1 MNDPLLAGVSFVV
14 LLLVAAAFV
23 AFNNLV
29 ASRTLVRES
38 WADVDAELRRRHEL
52 VPNLVANVRGY
63 AGHERDTLE
72 RVTRLRTEATGAGEI
87 TPARA
92 ATEDELGSAARR
104 LVAVAEAYPELK
116 ASATFGDLA
125 RELANTE
132 DRLQAARRFY
142 NANVRDYNRRVQS
155 FPAALVA
162 ALVGF
167 GAEPFFSADPSD
179 RATPPVAVP

>member
-14 LLLVAAAFV
+14 LLLVAAAFL

-87 TPARA
+87 TPGRA
-92 ATEDELGSAARR
+92 AAEDELGSAARR
-104 LVAVAEAYPELK
+104 LVAVAE
-116 ASATFGDLA
+116 TFGDLA